1 MGWCEKARYRAIARR
16 PDVGRDTPIDRRW
29 ACQTGCRE
37 LAPVTAPAKTVWPL
51 EPHTR
56 AKHEILRRYLEAWT
70 AILSLGGFPTI
81 AYVDGFAGPGV
92 YDSGEDGSPI
102 IALKAALK
110 HQARISAELR
120 FLFVEHDKKRAAQ
133 LKECVAAQ
141 TLPAS
146 FKVRIAEGMTFEQGF
161 RTRLLEP
168 YRAAKKPLP
177 PTFAFIDPFGWTGVP
192 FQLVKEILA
201 NKACEVLFNFMY
213 EEINRFIEH
222 PDQTKN
228 FDELFGTTKWRDV
241 ANLYDARSRRN
252 FLHDLYVSQLR
263 NEAGARY
270 VRSFEMRNKKDATDY
285 FLFFATNNP
294 KGMEKMKEA
303 MWKVDESGE
312 FRFSDATN
320 PAQALLFS
328 PQPNFDALR
337 RAIISQFHGREV
349 SVGEI
354 EDFVLAYTPFRVT
367 HYKRHVLAELER
379 EGKIVPIDPKPDRK
393 ARSYADASMKLRFED
408 PK

>member
-1 MGWCEKARYRAIARR
+1 M
-16 PDVGRDTPIDRRW
+16 
-29 ACQTGCRE
+29 
-37 LAPVTAPAKTVWPL
+37 WPL

-70 AILSLGGFPTI
+70 PILSLGGFPTI
-81 AYVDGFAGPGV
+81 VYVDGFAGPGI
-92 YDSGEDGSPI
+92 YDNGEDGSPI

-110 HQARISAELR
+110 HQTRISAELR
-120 FLFVEHDKKRAAQ
+120 FLFIEHDKKRAAQ

-141 TLPAS
+141 TVPAN
-146 FKVRIAEGMTFEQGF
+146 FKVQVAGGMTFEQGF
-161 RTRLLEP
+161 RTHLLDP
-168 YRAAKKPLP
+168 YRAAKKTLP
-177 PTFAFIDPFGWTGVP
+177 PTFAFVDPFGWTGVP

-228 FDELFGTTKWRDV
+228 FDELFGTPAWRGVTNHVD
-241 ANLYDARSRRN
+241 ARARKDFLHGLYD
-252 FLHDLYVSQLR
+252 SQLR

-285 FLFFATNNP
+285 YLFFATNNA

-320 PAQALLFS
+320 PAQALLFT
-328 PQPNFDALR
+328 PRPNFDALR
-337 RAIISQFHGREV
+337 RAIIGQFHGREAT
-349 SVGEI
+349 VGEI
-354 EDFVLAYTPFRVT
+354 EDFVLAWTPFRVT
-367 HYKRHVLAELER
+367 HYKRQVLAELER
-379 EGKIVPIDPKPDRK
+379 EGKITPVAPNPGRKP
-393 ARSYADASMKLRFED
+393 RSYADASMKLRFED